1 MVSLVGTAGPWP
13 EEAAGWWWVGPHH
26 EAADCRNLGS
36 QTGDGPLVGGAG
48 FWGGWLQGQV
58 SQF

>member
-48 FWGGWLQGQV
+48 
-58 SQF
+58 S